1 MRAWQHTSTTGGLE
15 KTLKLN
21 PSAPVPV
28 PKPNQHLVQIIAT
41 ALNPIDY
48 KPAEVA
54 ILRRLLYP
62 KVATPG
68 LDYAGCIVTPATDSS
83 FKAGQLVYG
92 IVAKAPFAGGAL
104 AEFAL
109 ADSESTLEVPDGVNP
124 IDAASI
130 GVAGASA
137 YQSIIPYVKK
147 GDKIFINGGSGG
159 CGVFGIQIAKAVGC
173 FVATSCSTANVEL
186 CRSLGADEVVD
197 YKKSNIVEALKALG
211 LKFDHIVDNVG
222 SDMELYW
229 QCHEFTKPEAA
240 YVMVAG
246 GPGLASAFER
256 LKAKRMPEFLG
267 GGKRKYMGFWAE
279 ARLDDLEQVMTWTK
293 EGKVRAVIDE
303 KFPFEE
309 APKAF
314 AKLKT
319 GRARGKIIVDVAS
332 EKYKESVGGV
342 VV

>member
-1 MRAWQHTSTTGGLE
+1 
-15 KTLKLN
+15 
-21 PSAPVPV
+21 
-28 PKPNQHLVQIIAT
+28 
-41 ALNPIDY
+41 
-48 KPAEVA
+48 
-54 ILRRLLYP
+54 
-62 KVATPG
+62 
-68 LDYAGCIVTPATDSS
+68 
-83 FKAGQLVYG
+83 
-92 IVAKAPFAGGAL
+92 
-104 AEFAL
+104 
-109 ADSESTLEVPDGVNP
+109 
-124 IDAASI
+124 
-130 GVAGASA
+130 
-137 YQSIIPYVKK
+137 
-147 GDKIFINGGSGG
+147 
-159 CGVFGIQIAKAVGC
+159 
-173 FVATSCSTANVEL
+173 VEL